1 MEPLKTHPKGKYLF
15 ASVLLKTSFKSA
27 LRTFDSEYC
36 AGRTGEDS
44 MSLDLARCF
53 SLIFLHVGCL
63 GLIWVGWSWFSLFV
77 AVALYFS
84 RMFAITA
91 FLHRY
96 FSHRTFKTSR
106 FLQFLFAV
114 AASTAVQRGALWWA
128 AHHRKHHHESDQKK
142 DVHSPHTHNFL
153 WSHIGWI
160 ADPKNFAT
168 DYDEIKDLSKYPEL
182 VFLNRF
188 NKLVPGLMVVG
199 LYFLGDWVASQ
210 WPALGTSG
218 WQILVWGF
226 FISTTALF
234 HGTATINSLAH
245 LYGKKRFDTGD
256 QSRNNF
262 YLSLITLGEGWH
274 NNHHHYMH
282 STRQGFYWWEFDPTY
297 YGLKIMSWVGLVYD
311 LKQVPERVLEEGRRI
326 DSGK

>member
-1 MEPLKTHPKGKYLF
+1 
-15 ASVLLKTSFKSA
+15 
-27 LRTFDSEYC
+27 
-36 AGRTGEDS
+36 